1 MSDEMATF
9 FDDLVRIRKEKRL
22 SRQDVYYKCRIPTE
36 MIEAIEDGSI
46 MSGKVRNKTYI
57 RSYFRTYAKTL
68 GISDEDIITALDEYD
83 AGLYDHGLLH
93 KYLPDQPDDSIPAE
107 KQSPAKSAKEKK
119 KKESGETG
127 DDENAKD
134 QEAEKK
140 GNSKVITPESQEKT
154 VNDVEWE
161 DENIKK
167 VRTTSTSDYDKEES
181 RHADAGTTIPAP
193 EPTDLGDVD
202 WASKVKKA
210 VYRPQRNRLLWVILA
225 IILALALAL
234 ASIVWYWKGY
244 GTEPAST
251 PAVERDAPAQPA
263 PPDPESVPEEIP
275 QAGRQADQADPA
287 SVDPAQQDILTVD
300 ESDIEEEVPTEE
312 PLPPPTRQEIL
323 ANIEAHYTTG
333 DTLYALAYALFG
345 NLEPVRVQSDVFAG
359 EDLQESPPR
368 PYWVEQYQAMRFEF
382 LDEIILQGSLARMVL
397 IINGHIIDDFADFYI
412 DGSRISITRERLIR
426 NGTFEIADEDPFTV
440 LEVPRSVVDRPRFSP

>member
-1 MSDEMATF
+1 MATF
-9 FDDLVRIRKEKRL
+9 FDDLVRIRKEKKL
-22 SRQDVYYKCRIPTE
+22 SRQDVYYTCRIPME

-83 AGLYDHGLLH
+83 AGLYDHGLMH
-93 KYLPDQPDDSIPAE
+93 KYLPDQPDDSTPAE
-107 KQSPAKSAKEKK
+107 KQSSAKPAKEKK
-119 KKESGETG
+119 KKESRETG
-127 DDENAKD
+127 DAGNVKE
-134 QEAEKK
+134 QGAERK
-140 GNSKVITPESQEKT
+140 GKSKVITPESQEKT
-154 VNDVEWE
+154 VDDVEWE

-167 VRTTSTSDYDKEES
+167 TRTTSTSTSPSDYDKEEK
-181 RHADAGTTIPAP
+181 RDADAGSAVPAP
-193 EPTDLGDVD
+193 EPTDVGGVD

-225 IILALALAL
+225 ILLALALAL
-234 ASIVWYWKGY
+234 ASIVWYWQGY
-244 GTEPAST
+244 GTEPAPT
-251 PAVERDAPAQPA
+251 PAVEQDVPA
-263 PPDPESVPEEIP
+263 PTDPESVPEEVP
-275 QAGRQADQADPA
+275 QAGLPADEADPSA
-287 SVDPAQQDILTVD
+287 VEPAQQDILTVD
-300 ESDIEEEVPTEE
+300 GSDIEDEVPPEE
-312 PLPPPTRQEIL
+312 PPPPPTREEIL
-323 ANIEAHYTTG
+323 ADIEAHYTTG

-359 EDLQESPPR
+359 EDLQDGPPR

-397 IINGHIIDDFADFYI
+397 IINGHIIDNFADFYI
-412 DGSRISITRERLIR
+412 DGSRISITRERLID
-426 NGTFEIADEDPFTV
+426 NGTFEIAEEDPFTV